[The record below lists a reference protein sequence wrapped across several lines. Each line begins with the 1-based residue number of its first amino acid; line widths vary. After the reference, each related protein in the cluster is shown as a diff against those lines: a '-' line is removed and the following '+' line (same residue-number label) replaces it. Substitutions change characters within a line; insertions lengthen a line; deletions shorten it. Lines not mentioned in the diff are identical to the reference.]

1 MHIAVINRWP
11 RFHTGPRWDFSLG
24 RFEDLINH
32 QQHQVSYI
40 VDAVGA
46 TGVLADP
53 AQIAD
58 LVEVD
63 DLSDFEAV
71 CGAVQKITDH
81 VGPVDRIV
89 AVSEA
94 TLAIA
99 AEVRAAL
106 GIPGPRPEDVALY
119 RNKLQ
124 MKEAVAEA
132 GIRAPRFASCDSAES
147 TAESAVD
154 SAVDFARATGFPLI
168 LKPVSG
174 AGSRGVHR
182 VEDEAALTT
191 LLEQIDTGDYE
202 LEEYIEGPI
211 YHVDGFVGEDSR
223 IPFMAVSRYVNDCL
237 AFEAAGQPLGSVI
250 VQASPLRSRVEEF
263 ARKCV
268 AALNMASMPFHLEL
282 FVTAEED
289 LVFLEIAG
297 RIGGAEVPYL
307 TEKVFGINLFEPWL
321 AAFCDEKVTIPA
333 VTGDPSGGWLIIPKP
348 EDLPARVV
356 TATSMREKC
365 PTIWR
370 ELVPEA
376 GEVLPVGG
384 SYDAVHSGRFILV
397 GDEAD
402 VEEDIRRIIADFHI
416 ETVRVSE

>member
-40 VDAVGA
+40 VDATGA

-53 AQIAD
+53 EQIAD
-58 LVEVD
+58 LVEID
-63 DLSDFEAV
+63 DLSDFEAL

-119 RNKLQ
+119 RNKLR

-132 GIRAPRFASCDSAES
+132 GIRAPRFASCDSIE
-147 TAESAVD
+147 
-154 SAVDFARATGFPLI
+154 SAVDFARAIGFPLI

-211 YHVDGFVGEDSR
+211 YHVDGFVGEDSQ

-237 AFEAAGQPLGSVI
+237 AFEEAGQPLGSVI

-282 FVTAEED
+282 FVTADED

-321 AAFCDEKVTIPA
+321 AAFSGEKATIPS

-365 PTIWR
+365 PTVWR

-402 VEEDIRRIIADFHI
+402 VEADIRRIIADFHI
-416 ETVRVSE
+416 ETVRVAE

>member
-1 MHIAVINRWP
+1 MHIVVINRWP
-11 RFHTGPRWDFSLG
+11 RFHDGPRWDFSLG
-24 RFEDLINH
+24 RFEDLIDH
-32 QQHQVSYI
+32 ERHQVSYV
-40 VDAVGA
+40 VDAIGT

-53 AQIAD
+53 EQIAD
-58 LVEVD
+58 LVEVE
-63 DLSDFEAV
+63 DLNDFEAL

-81 VGPVDRIV
+81 VGPVDRLI

-94 TLAIA
+94 TLGIA

-119 RNKLQ
+119 RNKLR

-147 TAESAVD
+147 T
-154 SAVDFARATGFPLI
+154 VDFARATGFPLI

-182 VEDEAALTT
+182 VEDEATLTT

-211 YHVDGFVGEDSR
+211 YHVDGFVGEDSQ

-237 AFEAAGQPLGSVI
+237 AFEAAGQPLGSVV

-263 ARKCV
+263 ARRCV
-268 AALNMASMPFHLEL
+268 SALNMASMPFHLEL

-307 TEKVFGINLFEPWL
+307 TEKLFGINLFQPWL
-321 AAFCDEKVTIPA
+321 AALCEERVTIPS

-348 EDLPARVV
+348 DGLPARVI

-365 PTIWR
+365 GTIWR
-370 ELVPEA
+370 ELVPDA

-384 SYDAVHSGRFILV
+384 SYDAVHSGRFILI

-416 ETVRVSE
+416 ETVLVSA

>member
-1 MHIAVINRWP
+1 MHIVVINRWP
-11 RFHTGPRWDFSLG
+11 RFQEGPRWDFSLG
-24 RFEDLINH
+24 RFEELIDH
-32 QQHQVSYI
+32 ERHQVSYV

-53 AQIAD
+53 EQIAD
-58 LVEVD
+58 LVEVE
-63 DLSDFEAV
+63 DLNDFEAL

-81 VGPVDRIV
+81 VGPVDRLV

-106 GIPGPRPEDVALY
+106 DIPGPRPEDVALY
-119 RNKLQ
+119 RNKLR
-124 MKEAVAEA
+124 MKEAVAKA
-132 GIRAPRFASCDSAES
+132 GIRAPRFASCDNAES
-147 TAESAVD
+147 T
-154 SAVDFARATGFPLI
+154 VDFARATGYPLI

-182 VEDEAALTT
+182 IEDEAALTT
-191 LLEQIDTGDYE
+191 LLDQIDTADYE
-202 LEEYIEGPI
+202 LEEYVDGPI
-211 YHVDGFVGEDSR
+211 YHVDGFVGEDSQ
-223 IPFMAVSRYVNDCL
+223 IPFMAVSRYINDCL
-237 AFEAAGQPLGSVI
+237 SFEAAGQPLGSVV

-263 ARKCV
+263 ARRCV
-268 AALNMASMPFHLEL
+268 SALNMASMPFHLEL
-282 FVTAEED
+282 FVTAEGD

-307 TEKVFGINLFEPWL
+307 TEKLFGINLFQPWL
-321 AAFCDEKVTIPA
+321 DAFCEGRVTIPS

-348 EDLPARVV
+348 AGLPARVV
-356 TATSMREKC
+356 AVTSMRGKC
-365 PTIWR
+365 GTIWR
-370 ELVPEA
+370 ELLPGA

-402 VEEDIRRIIADFHI
+402 VEEDILRIIADFHI
-416 ETVRVSE
+416 ETVPVSA

>member
-1 MHIAVINRWP
+1 MSDTRSATWSTP
-11 RFHTGPRWDFSLG
+11 
-24 RFEDLINH
+24 
-32 QQHQVSYI
+32 
-40 VDAVGA
+40 VGV

-53 AQIAD
+53 EQIAD
-58 LVEVD
+58 LVEIE
-63 DLSDFEAV
+63 DLKDFEAL

-81 VGPVDRIV
+81 VGPVDRLI

-94 TLAIA
+94 TLGIA
-99 AEVRAAL
+99 AEVRAAF
-106 GIPGPRPEDVALY
+106 GIPGPRPEDVELY
-119 RNKLQ
+119 LNKLR

-147 TAESAVD
+147 T
-154 SAVDFARATGFPLI
+154 VDFARATGFPLI

-182 VEDEAALTT
+182 VEDEATLTT

-202 LEEYIEGPI
+202 LEEFIEGPI
-211 YHVDGFVGEDSR
+211 YHVDGFAGEDSQ

-237 AFEAAGQPLGSVI
+237 AFEAAGQPLGSVV

-263 ARKCV
+263 ARRCV
-268 AALNMASMPFHLEL
+268 SALNMAFMPFHLEL
-282 FVTAEED
+282 FVTAGGD

-307 TEKVFGINLFEPWL
+307 TEKVFGINLFQPWL
-321 AAFCDEKVTIPA
+321 AALCGEKVTIPA

-348 EDLPARVV
+348 DSLPARVI
-356 TATSMREKC
+356 TATSMQGNTG
-365 PTIWR
+365 TIWR
-370 ELVPEA
+370 ELVPRA
-376 GEVLPVGG
+376 GEVLPGGG
-384 SYDAVHSGRFILV
+384 SYDAVHSGRFILI

-416 ETVRVSE
+416 ETVLVSA